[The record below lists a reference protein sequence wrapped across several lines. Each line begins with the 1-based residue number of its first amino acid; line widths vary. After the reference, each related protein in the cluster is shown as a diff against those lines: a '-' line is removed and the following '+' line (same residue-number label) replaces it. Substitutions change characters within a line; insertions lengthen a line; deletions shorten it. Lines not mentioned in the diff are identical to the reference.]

1 MADGY
6 TWALVGLSLTC
17 TAASTAFL
25 FAGYLH
31 EANEAAAGAAST
43 PGAQFGCVGGAGA
56 PLAPQWRSQR
66 LFLRIGLSAPL
77 LAALSAVALLAPGSA
92 LECELVQSLYEGYTL
107 YLFFALL
114 LLHFGGEVSHSVR
127 RAGLSS

>member
-31 EANEAAAGAAST
+31 EANEAAAGAA
-43 PGAQFGCVGGAGA
+43 
-56 PLAPQWRSQR
+56 WRSQR

-114 LLHFGGEVSHSVR
+114 LLHLGGEVSRSVR
-127 RAGLSS
+127 RAGLSSLGHFHLQFASGGRG